1 MSSYFLLSIRPKLAA
16 CVFILC
22 GLCTSASD
30 QVANGQVNDWVD
42 MTCFPPPNPG
52 GEPGIGPPP
61 PCLLP
66 ADLDPEFVSPNPS
79 GKAHVVVNADGTT
92 QVDIKLTGVDPDLVL
107 TAWTSYFFP
116 GGPIPHPVFESLGAG
131 QPAIAGVSAPL
142 SPTYAGF
149 TEGLGPEPNQF
160 EINAN
165 GVARLRVDLDF
176 NPLLPDE
183 GPLRNDLVIT
193 NQGDAPAGSGF
204 EQPLCCPNGLPA
216 PTLQSVGSS
225 LLRTFD
231 MNTGFQILDETGKPV
246 LARSPLAVAFIAI
259 VVHIDKTTH
268 GINPGVPILPI
279 PGISATTGDH
289 FLLGIFDLRAL
300 HPGAGKSTLGFS
312 GIHDR
317 STLNE
322 QGFQLSGIY
331 PNPFNPS
338 AAFQVSLTESQEV
351 NIEVYDMLGR
361 SVARIHQGQ
370 LEAGRQHMFTFNAEG
385 LASGKYMVSLRGET
399 FNTTRQIAL
408 VK

>member
-1 MSSYFLLSIRPKLAA
+1 MLQVNFSTIAPRLAIF
-16 CVFILC
+16 VLILC
-22 GLCTSASD
+22 GLHVSATE
-30 QVANGQVNDWVD
+30 QVASGQVNAWID

-52 GEPGIGPPP
+52 GEPGVGPPP

-66 ADLDPEFVSPNPS
+66 ADLDPAFVSPNPS
-79 GKAHVVVNADGTT
+79 GKAHIIVHADGTA
-92 QVDIKLTGVDPDLVL
+92 QVNIKLKGVDPDLVL

-116 GGPIPHPVFESLGAG
+116 GGPVPHPVFESLGAG

-142 SPTYAGF
+142 APTYAGF

-160 EINAN
+160 DVNPN
-165 GVARLRVDLDF
+165 GVARLKVNLDF
-176 NPLLPDE
+176 NPLLAGE
-183 GPLRNDLVIT
+183 GPLRNDLAIT

-216 PTLQSVGSS
+216 PTLQAVGSS

-231 MNTGFQILDETGKPV
+231 MNTGFQELDENGKPV

-259 VVHIDKTTH
+259 VVHIDKSTH

-289 FLLGIFDLRAL
+289 FLLGIFDLRSL
-300 HPGAGKSTLGFS
+300 HPGAGNDMLGS
-312 GIHDR
+312 SQVRGGD
-317 STLNE
+317 LNE
-322 QGFQLSGIY
+322 QGFRLSGIY
-331 PNPFNPS
+331 PNPFNPT
-338 AAFQVSLTESQEV
+338 AAFQVAVAEAQEV

-361 SVARIHQGQ
+361 SVARIYRGH
-370 LEAGRQHMFTFNAEG
+370 LEAGEQHLFTFNAEG